1 MNRTTLS
8 ITALSAQ
15 CVLCIDTTD
24 TISDVGLP
32 HSNVRHKRVQDVIES
47 LPIPEQYITPLN
59 QSTANNHQVS
69 LVGVH
74 CTRDYLRHL
83 STGNLMICL
92 FLIYICQV
100 NCISDY
106 HSNTGDVCNSIVYVC
121 DGNTI

>member
-8 ITALSAQ
+8 ITAQ

-47 LPIPEQYITPLN
+47 LPIPEQYITLLN

-69 LVGVH
+69 LVGVPLYKRLL
-74 CTRDYLRHL
+74 TSPIDWESYDLSVSNIHL
-83 STGNLMICL
+83 SG
-92 FLIYICQV
+92 
-100 NCISDY
+100 
-106 HSNTGDVCNSIVYVC
+106 
-121 DGNTI
+121 